1 MKKRRRAASRLDV
14 KRRFAGRGAALLCL
28 ALCACQTGAT
38 SNGSTRNN
46 RDRHGPSNVAE
57 YISRLESNDRIRD
70 LDPATVISKL
80 ALWPEATVADLGCGP
95 GVFALRFARALP
107 RGVVFA
113 VDVEPQ
119 QLDAL
124 REQLL
129 AGGFDNVVPVLASY
143 STPHLPPAS
152 CDLIFIADTYHHI
165 DDRVNYMRRLQAAL
179 RSGGRLA
186 ILEYKPGSLSVGP
199 PAEMKLEAGEMQREL
214 SAAGWTRVQS
224 FNTHPNH
231 SFEVWTPTTPTR

>member
-1 MKKRRRAASRLDV
+1 MPVFPRLERCARRGLLAS
-14 KRRFAGRGAALLCL
+14 ALLCAVL
-28 ALCACQTGAT
+28 AACR
-38 SNGSTRNN
+38 SNPTAGENTTRHN
-46 RDRHGPSNVAE
+46 RDRHGPADISE
-57 YISRLESNDRIRD
+57 YIAGLESNDRIRD
-70 LDPATVISKL
+70 LNPDLVIAKL
-80 ALWPEATVADLGCGP
+80 ALWPEAVIADVGCGP
-95 GVFALRFARALP
+95 GVFSLRFARACP

-113 VDVEPQ
+113 VDVEPR

-165 DDRVNYMRRLQAAL
+165 DDRVAYMTRLSSAL

-186 ILEYKPGSLSVGP
+186 VLEYKPGPLPSGP
-199 PAEMKLEAGEMQREL
+199 PPEKKLEAGVMQREL
-214 SAAGWTRVQS
+214 GQAGWTRTAS
-224 FNTHPNH
+224 FDTHPNH
-231 SFEVWTPTTPTR
+231 SFEIWAPMISKR